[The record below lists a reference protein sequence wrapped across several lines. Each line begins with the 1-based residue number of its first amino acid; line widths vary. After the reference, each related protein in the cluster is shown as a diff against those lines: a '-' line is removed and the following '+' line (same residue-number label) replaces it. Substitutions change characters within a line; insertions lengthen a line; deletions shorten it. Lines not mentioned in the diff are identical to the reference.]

1 MPGAF
6 PWRASHELERD
17 NYHGLCEASV
27 YGGYRFCGI
36 ARSTIVRGGVM
47 MDEFETVGVPSWGR
61 YVPHGAAA
69 GGGL

>member
-1 MPGAF
+1 M
-6 PWRASHELERD
+6 E
-17 NYHGLCEASV
+17 NYHCLCEASV